1 MEQTQ
6 IPDLN
11 TPPEGAVPASED
23 ALSRARM
30 NAASSQMPHMQA
42 AADPG
47 DAELMPEFYRNP
59 VDGLDHIRIRIP
71 GDKLYQP
78 DFIATD
84 HYKMRFAAQWTAYQN
99 DRSQLEGQT
108 LLTDCAWID
117 EGMRDHLATF
127 GVKTVEGL
135 SGVSDGNLDQIGPG
149 ARTLR
154 DRAKAFVEERKK
166 IELFDSQAA
175 ENDKLK
181 KQLADMAARMEA
193 VEAAQQTA
201 LPERGAKK

>member
-30 NAASSQMPHMQA
+30 NAISAQMPHMQA
-42 AADPG
+42 TADPG
-47 DAELMPEFYRNP
+47 DADLMVEFYRHL
-59 VDGLDHIRIRIP
+59 VKDDDFIRVKIP
-71 GDKLYQP
+71 GDRLFEVNTQASDY
-78 DFIATD
+78 
-84 HYKMRFAAQWTAYQN
+84 YKQRFSAQWAAYQN
-99 DRSQLEGQT
+99 QKSQYEGQT
-108 LLTDCAWID
+108 LLTDCVWID
-117 EGMRDHLATF
+117 DGMRKHLESF

-135 SGVSDGNLDQIGPG
+135 SGVSDGNLDQLGPG
-149 ARTLR
+149 SRSLR
-154 DRAKAFVEERKK
+154 DKAKVFVEEQKK
-166 IELFDSQAA
+166 LELFDTQAA